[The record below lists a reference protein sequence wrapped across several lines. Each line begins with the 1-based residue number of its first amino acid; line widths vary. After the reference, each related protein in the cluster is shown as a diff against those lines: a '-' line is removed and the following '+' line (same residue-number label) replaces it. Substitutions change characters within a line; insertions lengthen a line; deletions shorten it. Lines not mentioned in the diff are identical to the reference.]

1 MAHTSSRS
9 ERIELRAQPVRSKRI
24 RQAAKLRGQ
33 SLSAFM
39 LDAASE
45 AAEQVIASAT
55 TTTVSPAFFD
65 KLWAALTVAPK
76 GNAALARRAASRR
89 RVVQR

>member
-1 MAHTSSRS
+1 
-9 ERIELRAQPVRSKRI
+9 
-24 RQAAKLRGQ
+24 
-33 SLSAFM
+33 M

-45 AAEQVIASAT
+45 AAEQVIASAAS
-55 TTTVSPAFFD
+55 TTVSPAFFD